1 MKEFSDFSPEEIR
14 KILPKLSRSDLIKLE
29 AALERKKQDDIV
41 ERISLRIVR
50 KSGGL
55 DDAGPMYFLRNFTKT
70 ENYHADKQ
78 GLQPKMPFPYKPQI
92 AGEWDYLDWLMH
104 YMLDS
109 YKNDYDLYVPK
120 TREMATSWEAVGYAF
135 WSCEFFPNVQVLAQS
150 EKDEKA
156 KGLVKY
162 ANILYENQPAWMKE
176 RFPLKR
182 GRDEGTTQKIEWANG
197 SSFIGVPQG
206 ERQAAS
212 YHPTIYISDEAAHQ
226 PAWKSTINIVKPVA
240 RQVICIS
247 SAAFS
252 DFGIAVDPSLAVES
266 VV

>member
-1 MKEFSDFSPEEIR
+1 
-14 KILPKLSRSDLIKLE
+14 
-29 AALERKKQDDIV
+29 
-41 ERISLRIVR
+41 
-50 KSGGL
+50 
-55 DDAGPMYFLRNFTKT
+55 MYFLRQFTKT
-70 ENYHADKQ
+70 VNYHADKQ
-78 GLQPKMPFPYKPQI
+78 GLPSLAPFPYRPYV
-92 AGEWDYLDWLMH
+92 AGEWDYLDH
-104 YMLDS
+104 SIYYMLDS
-109 YKNDYDLYVPK
+109 YQQGYDLYIPK
-120 TREMATSWEAVGYAF
+120 SREMITSWLAVGYAF
-135 WSCEFFPNVQVLAQS
+135 WVCQFFPNTEVLAQS
-150 EKDEKA
+150 EKDKKA
-156 KGLVKY
+156 KGLIKY
-162 ANILYENQPAWMKE
+162 ANVLYSNQDEWLKH

-182 GRDEGTTQKIEWANG
+182 GDEGTMEKIEWANG

-266 VV
+266 VA